1 MQGKTELAARYDH
14 REVESRWYDFW
25 EQKNAFH
32 AQDVSEKEPFCIVIP
47 PPNVT
52 GSLHMGHALTVTI
65 EDIMIRWHRML
76 GHNTLWMPGTDHAG
90 IATQMVV
97 ERELKRTEHK
107 TRHDIGREE
116 FVKRVWQWKE
126 QYGNRI
132 SLQLRALG
140 SSLDWQRERFTMDA
154 QLSRAVREVFVRLYE
169 EGLVYRAHRLIN
181 WCPRC
186 QTALSDLEVE
196 HDEGHAGSLW
206 HIAYPVTGEPGREVV
221 VATTR
226 PETMLA
232 DTAVAVHPEDERYT
246 DLVGKTVTLPLVG
259 RQIPVVA
266 DDILVDREFGSG
278 VVKVTPGHD
287 FNDFETG
294 LRHNLPMISMLDSW
308 AKTTDVCGKYA
319 GVDRFEARKMV
330 LADLEVEGFLRKT
343 ESHSLSIGKC
353 QRCETIVE
361 PMLSDQWFVRT
372 KPLAEPAVAAVEDG
386 RVRIIPE
393 SHTKTYFHW
402 MRNIQDWCISRQL
415 WWGHQIPAW
424 YCRTCGH
431 VNVSRE
437 DVTACAACGSGEVV
451 RDEDVL
457 DTWFS
462 SALWPFSTL
471 GWPEDTPALKTFY
484 PTNVMETGYDIL
496 FFWVARMMMMGM
508 KFMGEPPFKT
518 VYLHGMVLD
527 KHGQKMSKVKGN
539 VVDPLDVTQEVGA
552 DSLRFYLAVMSGQE
566 RSLRFDM
573 ERVVGYRNF
582 INKVW
587 NAARFALNHISELPA
602 EPFSPQTLVLS
613 LADRW
618 ILSRLAQT
626 VSRVSSALE
635 EYRFDI
641 AADTL
646 YHFFWHEFCDW
657 YIEMVKTPLAD
668 DTHTERKHAA
678 MRVLAH
684 ALDVSL
690 RLLHPI
696 MPYVT
701 EELWQKLPVPRH
713 SASMSGVTD
722 TIVLASYPRPD
733 AESRDEQAER
743 EMAAIQETVTAI
755 RTIRSETRVPPAAKI
770 AVVVRADGFVRAT
783 LERHA
788 SYVTDL
794 ARLESLT
801 VSSDASRP
809 KASATAVVQGAAI
822 YVPLEGLIDFEQEK
836 QQLAKEI
843 ARIESYVA
851 ATRKKL
857 ENESFVSRAPAEVV
871 QTEREKIAA
880 AEASLERLRDTL
892 VSIG

>member
-1 MQGKTELAARYDH
+1 
-14 REVESRWYDFW
+14 
-25 EQKNAFH
+25 
-32 AQDVSEKEPFCIVIP
+32 
-47 PPNVT
+47 
-52 GSLHMGHALTVTI
+52 
-65 EDIMIRWHRML
+65 
-76 GHNTLWMPGTDHAG
+76 
-90 IATQMVV
+90 
-97 ERELKRTEHK
+97 
-107 TRHDIGREE
+107 
-116 FVKRVWQWKE
+116 
-126 QYGNRI
+126 
-132 SLQLRALG
+132 
-140 SSLDWQRERFTMDA
+140 
-154 QLSRAVREVFVRLYE
+154 
-169 EGLVYRAHRLIN
+169 
-181 WCPRC
+181 
-186 QTALSDLEVE
+186 
-196 HDEGHAGSLW
+196 
-206 HIAYPVTGEPGREVV
+206 
-221 VATTR
+221 
-226 PETMLA
+226 
-232 DTAVAVHPEDERYT
+232 
-246 DLVGKTVTLPLVG
+246 
-259 RQIPVVA
+259 
-266 DDILVDREFGSG
+266 
-278 VVKVTPGHD
+278 
-287 FNDFETG
+287 
-294 LRHNLPMISMLDSW
+294 
-308 AKTTDVCGKYA
+308 
-319 GVDRFEARKMV
+319 
-330 LADLEVEGFLRKT
+330 
-343 ESHSLSIGKC
+343 
-353 QRCETIVE
+353 
-361 PMLSDQWFVRT
+361 
-372 KPLAEPAVAAVEDG
+372 
-386 RVRIIPE
+386 
-393 SHTKTYFHW
+393 
-402 MRNIQDWCISRQL
+402 
-415 WWGHQIPAW
+415 
-424 YCRTCGH
+424 
-431 VNVSRE
+431 
-437 DVTACAACGSGEVV
+437 
-451 RDEDVL
+451 
-457 DTWFS
+457 
-462 SALWPFSTL
+462 
-471 GWPEDTPALKTFY
+471 
-484 PTNVMETGYDIL
+484 METGYDIL

-713 SASMSGVTD
+713 SASINGVTD

-809 KASATAVVQGAAI
+809 RASATAVVQGAAI

-857 ENESFVSRAPAEVV
+857 GNESFVSRAPAEVV